1 MARNLNAAPAR
12 RFDFIA
18 LPEPHEIV
26 DLIERGGKAPFDPSY
41 GDSLAQLLPRR
52 LSELLTR
59 H

>member
-41 GDSLAQLLPRR
+41 GDSLPSCCPAA
-52 LSELLTR
+52 
-59 H
+59 